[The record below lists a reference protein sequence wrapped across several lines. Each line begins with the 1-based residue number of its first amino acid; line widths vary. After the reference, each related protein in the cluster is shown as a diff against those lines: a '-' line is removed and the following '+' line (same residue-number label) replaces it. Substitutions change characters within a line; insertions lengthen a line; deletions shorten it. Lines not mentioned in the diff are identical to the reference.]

1 MSLAAEQKATRTDH
15 TDARA
20 IRQYDRHV
28 KEELG
33 LMNRKGKN
41 ILILAVV
48 VALTVC
54 IGLLAI
60 NGLQIGKWRLKPV
73 GEAISLGLDLRG
85 GVYAVYKAKDPNQ
98 ENLDSLIDGT
108 ISIMRTRLSDKGYT
122 EATVTKQ
129 GNDRIRIEI
138 PDVQDPNEVL
148 DIIGTPAKLEFRTTD
163 GTVVLT
169 GDEVKSATAVTDA
182 AGSQYKVQLVLN
194 DSGKESFAKATSENI
209 GKPIS
214 IYLDDDEISSP
225 TVNSAITQGE
235 AVIEGNFTLEYARE
249 LASLIQSGALPLDIE
264 QDEVSAVSA
273 TLGVDVIDRAV
284 TAGIIGVILVML
296 FMIAI
301 YRLSGVMASLAL
313 AIYILIVFYCMALV
327 PGIQLTLPGIAGIVL
342 AIGMAVDANVII
354 FERIREE
361 LNSGR
366 SIDSAIKRGFKNA
379 LSAIVDSNVT
389 TIIASFVLMYFG
401 TGSIKGFANTLLIG
415 VVVSMF
421 TAIVVTR
428 LLLKCLA
435 GIGVTNPKLYS
446 R

>member
-1 MSLAAEQKATRTDH
+1 
-15 TDARA
+15 
-20 IRQYDRHV
+20 
-28 KEELG
+28 
-33 LMNRKGKN
+33 MNRKGKN
-41 ILILAVV
+41 ILILAVI

-54 IGLLAI
+54 VGLLAI
-60 NGLQIGKWRLKPV
+60 NGAQVGKWRLKPV

-85 GVYAVYKAKDPNQ
+85 GVYAVYKAKDPDQ
-98 ENLDSLIDGT
+98 DNLDTLIEGT
-108 ISIMRTRLSDKGYT
+108 INIMRTRLSDKGYN

-138 PDVQDPNEVL
+138 PDVQDPSAVL
-148 DIIGTPAKLEFRTTD
+148 DIIGTPAHLEFRTSD

-169 GDEVKSATAVTDA
+169 GDDIKSATAVTDA
-182 AGSQYKVQLVLN
+182 AGSEYKVQLVLN
-194 DSGKESFAKATSENI
+194 ESGKEAFATATSENI
-209 GKPIS
+209 GKTIS
-214 IYLDDDEISSP
+214 IYLDDEVISSP
-225 TVNSAITQGE
+225 TVNSAITGGE
-235 AVIEGNFTLEYARE
+235 AVIEGDFTLDEARE

-273 TLGVDVIDRAV
+273 TLGVDVIERAV
-284 TAGIIGVILVML
+284 TAGVIGVILVML

-301 YRLSGVMASLAL
+301 YRLSVVLASLAL
-313 AIYILIVFYCMALV
+313 SIYIIIVFYLMALV

-361 LNSGR
+361 LKNGR
-366 SIDSAIKRGFKNA
+366 TMDSAINRGYKNA
-379 LSAIVDSNVT
+379 LSAIIDSNVT

-401 TGSIKGFANTLLIG
+401 TGSIRGFANTLFIG

-428 LLLKCLA
+428 VLLKCLVGA
-435 GIGVTNPKLYS
+435 GVDNAKLYS

>member
-1 MSLAAEQKATRTDH
+1 
-15 TDARA
+15 
-20 IRQYDRHV
+20 
-28 KEELG
+28 
-33 LMNRKGKN
+33 MNRKGKN
-41 ILILAVV
+41 ILILAVI

-54 IGLLAI
+54 VGLLAI
-60 NGLQIGKWRLKPV
+60 NGAQVGKWRLKPV

-85 GVYAVYKAKDPNQ
+85 GVYAVYKAKDPDQ
-98 ENLDSLIDGT
+98 DNLDTLIEGT
-108 ISIMRTRLSDKGYT
+108 INIMRTRLSDKGYN

-129 GNDRIRIEI
+129 GDDRIRIEI
-138 PDVQDPNEVL
+138 PDVQDPSAVL
-148 DIIGTPAKLEFRTTD
+148 DIIGTPAHLEFRTSD

-169 GDEVKSATAVTDA
+169 GDDIKSATAVTDA
-182 AGSQYKVQLVLN
+182 AGSEYKVQLVLN
-194 DSGKESFAKATSENI
+194 DSGKEAFATATSENI
-209 GKPIS
+209 GKTIS
-214 IYLDDDEISSP
+214 IYLDDEVISSP
-225 TVNSAITQGE
+225 TVNSAITGGE
-235 AVIEGNFTLEYARE
+235 AVIEGDFTLDEARE

-273 TLGVDVIDRAV
+273 TLGVDVIERAV
-284 TAGIIGVILVML
+284 TAGVIGVILVML

-301 YRLSGVMASLAL
+301 YRLSGVLASLAL
-313 AIYILIVFYCMALV
+313 SIYIIIVFYLMALV

-361 LNSGR
+361 LKNGR
-366 SIDSAIKRGFKNA
+366 TMDSAIKRGYKNA
-379 LSAIVDSNVT
+379 LSAIIDSNVT

-401 TGSIKGFANTLLIG
+401 TGSIRGFANTLFIG

-428 LLLKCLA
+428 VLLKCLVGA
-435 GIGVTNPKLYS
+435 GVDNAKLYS

>member
-1 MSLAAEQKATRTDH
+1 
-15 TDARA
+15 
-20 IRQYDRHV
+20 
-28 KEELG
+28 
-33 LMNRKGKN
+33 MNRKGKN

-54 IGLLAI
+54 IGLLAV
-60 NGLQIGKWRLKPV
+60 NGAQIGKWRMKPV

-98 ENLDSLIDGT
+98 EDLDTLIDGT
-108 ISIMRTRLSDKGYT
+108 ISIMRTRLSDKGYN

-129 GNDRIRIEI
+129 GDDRIRIEI
-138 PDVQDPNEVL
+138 PDVQDPAEVL
-148 DIIGTPAKLEFRTTD
+148 NIIGTPARLEFRTSD
-163 GTVVLT
+163 GTVVIT
-169 GDEVKSATAVTDA
+169 GDDVKSATAVTDA
-182 AGSQYKVQLVLN
+182 AGSEYKVRLVLN
-194 DSGKESFAKATSENI
+194 DSGKEAFAKATSENI

-214 IYLDDDEISSP
+214 IYLDDNEISSP
-225 TVNSAITQGE
+225 TVNSAITGGE
-235 AVIEGNFTLEYARE
+235 ALIEGSNFTLEYARE
-249 LASLIQSGALPLDIE
+249 LSSLIQSGALPLDIE

-273 TLGVDVIDRAV
+273 TLGVDVIERAV

-296 FMIAI
+296 FMIAV
-301 YRLSGVMASLAL
+301 YRVSGVVASLAL
-313 AIYILIVFYCMALV
+313 SIYIIIVFYLMALV

-354 FERIREE
+354 FERVREE
-361 LNSGR
+361 LKTGR
-366 SIDSAIKRGFKNA
+366 GIDSAIKRGFKNA
-379 LSAIVDSNVT
+379 LSAIIDSNVT

-401 TGSIKGFANTLLIG
+401 TGSIRGFANTLFIG

-428 LLLKCLA
+428 LLLKCMA
-435 GIGVTNPKLYS
+435 GIGLTNPKLYS

>member
-1 MSLAAEQKATRTDH
+1 
-15 TDARA
+15 
-20 IRQYDRHV
+20 
-28 KEELG
+28 
-33 LMNRKGKN
+33 MNRKGKN

-54 IGLLAI
+54 IGLLTV
-60 NGLQIGKWRLKPV
+60 NGAQIGKWRLKPV

-98 ENLDSLIDGT
+98 EDLDTLIDGT
-108 ISIMRTRLSDKGYT
+108 ISIMRTRLSDKGYN

-129 GNDRIRIEI
+129 GDDRIRIEI
-138 PDVQDPNEVL
+138 PDVQDPAEVL
-148 DIIGTPAKLEFRTTD
+148 NIIGTPARLEFRTSD
-163 GTVVLT
+163 GTVVIT
-169 GDEVKSATAVTDA
+169 GDDVKSATAVTDA
-182 AGSQYKVQLVLN
+182 AGSEYKVRLVLN
-194 DSGKESFAKATSENI
+194 DSGKEAFAKATSENI

-214 IYLDDDEISSP
+214 IYLDDNEISSP
-225 TVNSAITQGE
+225 TVNSAITGGE
-235 AVIEGNFTLEYARE
+235 ALIEGSNFTLEYARE
-249 LASLIQSGALPLDIE
+249 LSSLIQSGALPLDIE

-273 TLGVDVIDRAV
+273 TLGVDVIERAV

-296 FMIAI
+296 FMIAV
-301 YRLSGVMASLAL
+301 YRVSGVVASLAL
-313 AIYILIVFYCMALV
+313 SIYIIIVFYLMALV

-354 FERIREE
+354 FERVREE
-361 LNSGR
+361 LKTGR
-366 SIDSAIKRGFKNA
+366 GIDSAIKRGFKNA
-379 LSAIVDSNVT
+379 LSAIIDSNVT

-401 TGSIKGFANTLLIG
+401 TGSIRGFANTLFIG

-428 LLLKCLA
+428 LLLKCMA
-435 GIGVTNPKLYS
+435 GIGLTNPKLYS

>member
-98 ENLDSLIDGT
+98 ENLDSLIEGT

-273 TLGVDVIDRAV
+273 TLGVDVIERAV
-284 TAGIIGVILVML
+284 KAGIIGVILVML
-296 FMIAI
+296 FMMAI

-313 AIYILIVFYCMALV
+313 AIYMLIVFYCMALV

>member
-1 MSLAAEQKATRTDH
+1 
-15 TDARA
+15 
-20 IRQYDRHV
+20 
-28 KEELG
+28 
-33 LMNRKGKN
+33 MNRKGKD
-41 ILILAVV
+41 ILILAVI

-54 IGLLAI
+54 VGLLAI
-60 NGLQIGKWRLKPV
+60 NGAQVGKWRLKPV

-85 GVYAVYKAKDPNQ
+85 GVYAVYKAKDPSQ
-98 ENLDSLIDGT
+98 ENLDTLIEGT
-108 ISIMRTRLSDKGYT
+108 INIMRTRLSDKGYN

-129 GNDRIRIEI
+129 GSDRIRIEI
-138 PDVQDPNEVL
+138 PDVQDPSSVL
-148 DIIGTPAKLEFRTTD
+148 DIIGTPAHLEFRTSD

-169 GDEVKSATAVTDA
+169 GDDIQSATAVTDA
-182 AGSQYKVQLVLN
+182 AGSEYKVRLVLN
-194 DSGKESFAKATSENI
+194 ESGKEAFATATSENI
-209 GKPIS
+209 GKTIS
-214 IYLDDDEISSP
+214 IYLDDDVISSP
-225 TVNSAITQGE
+225 TVNSAITGGE
-235 AVIEGNFTLEYARE
+235 AVIEGSFTLDEARE

-273 TLGVDVIDRAV
+273 TLGVDVIERAV
-284 TAGIIGVILVML
+284 TAGVIGVILVML

-301 YRLSGVMASLAL
+301 YRLSGVLASLAL
-313 AIYILIVFYCMALV
+313 SIYIIIVFYLMALV

-361 LNSGR
+361 LKNGR
-366 SIDSAIKRGFKNA
+366 TMDSAINRGYKNA
-379 LSAIVDSNVT
+379 LSAIIDSNVT

-401 TGSIKGFANTLLIG
+401 TGSIRGFANTLFIG

-428 LLLKCLA
+428 VLLKCMVGA
-435 GIGVTNPKLYS
+435 GVENAKLYS

>member
-1 MSLAAEQKATRTDH
+1 
-15 TDARA
+15 
-20 IRQYDRHV
+20 
-28 KEELG
+28 
-33 LMNRKGKN
+33 MNRKGKN

-54 IGLLAI
+54 IGLLAV
-60 NGLQIGKWRLKPV
+60 NGAQIGKWRLKPV

-98 ENLDSLIDGT
+98 EDLGTLIDGT
-108 ISIMRTRLSDKGYT
+108 ISIMRTRLSDKGYN

-129 GNDRIRIEI
+129 GDDRIRIEI
-138 PDVQDPNEVL
+138 PDVQDPAEVL
-148 DIIGTPAKLEFRTTD
+148 NIIGTPARLEFRTSD
-163 GTVVLT
+163 GTVVIT
-169 GDEVKSATAVTDA
+169 GDDVKSATAVTDA
-182 AGSQYKVQLVLN
+182 AGSEYKVRLVLN
-194 DSGKESFAKATSENI
+194 DSGKEAFAKATSENI

-214 IYLDDDEISSP
+214 IYLDDNEISSP
-225 TVNSAITQGE
+225 TVNSAITGGE
-235 AVIEGNFTLEYARE
+235 ALIEGSNFTLEYARG
-249 LASLIQSGALPLDIE
+249 LSSLIQSGALPLDIE

-273 TLGVDVIDRAV
+273 TLGVDVIERAV

-296 FMIAI
+296 FMIAV
-301 YRLSGVMASLAL
+301 YRVSGVVASLAL
-313 AIYILIVFYCMALV
+313 SIYIIIVFYLMALV

-354 FERIREE
+354 FERVREE
-361 LNSGR
+361 LKTGR
-366 SIDSAIKRGFKNA
+366 GIDSAIKRGFKNA
-379 LSAIVDSNVT
+379 LSAIIDSNVT

-401 TGSIKGFANTLLIG
+401 TGSIRGFANTLFIG

-428 LLLKCLA
+428 LLLKCMA
-435 GIGVTNPKLYS
+435 GIGLTNPKLYS

>member
-1 MSLAAEQKATRTDH
+1 
-15 TDARA
+15 
-20 IRQYDRHV
+20 
-28 KEELG
+28 
-33 LMNRKGKN
+33 MNRKGKN

-54 IGLLAI
+54 IGLLAV
-60 NGLQIGKWRLKPV
+60 NGAQIGKWRLKPV

-98 ENLDSLIDGT
+98 EDLDTLIDGT
-108 ISIMRTRLSDKGYT
+108 ISIMRTRLSDKGYN

-129 GNDRIRIEI
+129 GDDRIRIEI
-138 PDVQDPNEVL
+138 PDVQDPAEVL
-148 DIIGTPAKLEFRTTD
+148 NIIGTPARLEFRTSD
-163 GTVVLT
+163 GTVVIT
-169 GDEVKSATAVTDA
+169 GDDVKSATAVTDA
-182 AGSQYKVQLVLN
+182 AGSEYKVRLVLN
-194 DSGKESFAKATSENI
+194 DSGKEAFAKATSENI

-214 IYLDDDEISSP
+214 IYLDDNEISSP
-225 TVNSAITQGE
+225 TVNSAITGGE
-235 AVIEGNFTLEYARE
+235 ALIEGSNFTLEYARE
-249 LASLIQSGALPLDIE
+249 LSSLIQSGALPLDIE

-273 TLGVDVIDRAV
+273 TLGVDVIERAV

-296 FMIAI
+296 FMIAV
-301 YRLSGVMASLAL
+301 YRVSGVVASLAL
-313 AIYILIVFYCMALV
+313 AIYIIIVFYLMALV

-354 FERIREE
+354 FERVREE
-361 LNSGR
+361 LKTGR
-366 SIDSAIKRGFKNA
+366 GIDAAIKRGFKNA
-379 LSAIVDSNVT
+379 LSAIIDSNVT

-401 TGSIKGFANTLLIG
+401 TGSIRGFANTLFIG

-428 LLLKCLA
+428 LLLKCMA
-435 GIGVTNPKLYS
+435 GIGLTNPKLYS

>member
-98 ENLDSLIDGT
+98 ENLDSLIEGT

-273 TLGVDVIDRAV
+273 TLGVDVIERAV
-284 TAGIIGVILVML
+284 KAGIIGVILVML
-296 FMIAI
+296 FMMAI

-435 GIGVTNPKLYS
+435 GIGITNPKLYS

>member
-1 MSLAAEQKATRTDH
+1 
-15 TDARA
+15 
-20 IRQYDRHV
+20 
-28 KEELG
+28 
-33 LMNRKGKN
+33 MNRKGKN

-54 IGLLAI
+54 IGLLAV
-60 NGLQIGKWRLKPV
+60 NGAQIGKWRMKPV

-98 ENLDSLIDGT
+98 EDLGTLIDGT
-108 ISIMRTRLSDKGYT
+108 ISIMRTRLSDKGYN

-129 GNDRIRIEI
+129 GDDRIRIEI
-138 PDVQDPNEVL
+138 PDVQDPAEVL
-148 DIIGTPAKLEFRTTD
+148 NIIGTPARLEFRTSD
-163 GTVVLT
+163 GTVVIT
-169 GDEVKSATAVTDA
+169 GDDVKSATAVTDA
-182 AGSQYKVQLVLN
+182 AGSEYKVRLVLN
-194 DSGKESFAKATSENI
+194 DSGKEAFAKATSENI

-214 IYLDDDEISSP
+214 IYLDDNEISSP
-225 TVNSAITQGE
+225 TVNSAITGGE
-235 AVIEGNFTLEYARE
+235 ALIEGSNFTLEYARE
-249 LASLIQSGALPLDIE
+249 LSSLIQSGALPLDIE

-273 TLGVDVIDRAV
+273 TLGVDVIERAV

-296 FMIAI
+296 FMIAV
-301 YRLSGVMASLAL
+301 YRVSGVVASLAL
-313 AIYILIVFYCMALV
+313 AIYIIIVFYLMALV

-354 FERIREE
+354 FERVREE
-361 LNSGR
+361 LKTGR
-366 SIDSAIKRGFKNA
+366 GIDAAIKRGFKNA
-379 LSAIVDSNVT
+379 LSAIIDSNVT

-401 TGSIKGFANTLLIG
+401 TGSIRGFANTLFIG

-428 LLLKCLA
+428 LLLKCMA
-435 GIGVTNPKLYS
+435 GIGLTNPKLYS

>member
-1 MSLAAEQKATRTDH
+1 
-15 TDARA
+15 
-20 IRQYDRHV
+20 
-28 KEELG
+28 
-33 LMNRKGKN
+33 MNRKGKN
-41 ILILAVV
+41 ILVLAVV

-54 IGLLAI
+54 IGLLAV
-60 NGLQIGKWRLKPV
+60 NGAQIGKWRLKPV
-73 GEAISLGLDLRG
+73 GSAISLGLDLRG

-98 ENLDSLIDGT
+98 QDLDALLEGT
-108 ISIMRTRLSDKGYT
+108 ISIMRTRLSDKGYN
-122 EATVTKQ
+122 EATVAKQ

-138 PDVQDPNEVL
+138 PDVQDPNSVL

-169 GDEVKSATAVTDA
+169 GDDVKSAAAVTDA
-182 AGSQYKVQLVLN
+182 AGSEYKVRLVLN
-194 DSGKESFAKATSENI
+194 DSGKESFARATTDNV

-214 IYLDDDEISSP
+214 IYLDENEISAP
-225 TVNSAITQGE
+225 VVNSPITAGE
-235 AVIEGNFTLEYARE
+235 AVIEGRFTLEYARE

-273 TLGVDVIDRAV
+273 TLGVDVIERAV
-284 TAGIIGVILVML
+284 KAGIIGVLLVML
-296 FMIAI
+296 FMVLV
-301 YRLSGVMASLAL
+301 YRLSGLVASLAL
-313 AIYILIVFYCMALV
+313 SIYIIIVFYCMALV

-354 FERIREE
+354 FERVGEE
-361 LNSGR
+361 LKNGR
-366 SIDSAIKRGFKNA
+366 MVESAINRGFKNA

-389 TIIASFVLMYFG
+389 TIIAAFVLMYFG

-415 VVVSMF
+415 VLVSMF

-428 LLLKCLA
+428 ALLKCVA
-435 GIGVTNPKLYS
+435 GMGITNSKLYS

>member
-1 MSLAAEQKATRTDH
+1 
-15 TDARA
+15 
-20 IRQYDRHV
+20 
-28 KEELG
+28 
-33 LMNRKGKN
+33 MNRKGKN

-54 IGLLAI
+54 IGLLAV
-60 NGLQIGKWRLKPV
+60 NGAQIGKWRMKPV

-98 ENLDSLIDGT
+98 EDLDTLIDGT
-108 ISIMRTRLSDKGYT
+108 ISIMRTRLSDKGYN

-129 GNDRIRIEI
+129 GDDRIRIEI
-138 PDVQDPNEVL
+138 PDVQDPAEVL
-148 DIIGTPAKLEFRTTD
+148 NIIGTPARLEFRTSD
-163 GTVVLT
+163 GTVVIT
-169 GDEVKSATAVTDA
+169 GDDVKSATAVTDA
-182 AGSQYKVQLVLN
+182 AGSEYKVRLVLN
-194 DSGKESFAKATSENI
+194 DSGKEAFAKATSENI

-214 IYLDDDEISSP
+214 IYLDDNEISSP
-225 TVNSAITQGE
+225 TVNSAITGGE
-235 AVIEGNFTLEYARE
+235 ALIEGSNFTLEYARE
-249 LASLIQSGALPLDIE
+249 LSSLIQSGALPLDIE

-273 TLGVDVIDRAV
+273 TLGVDVIERAV

-296 FMIAI
+296 FMIAV
-301 YRLSGVMASLAL
+301 YRVSGVVASLAL
-313 AIYILIVFYCMALV
+313 AIYIIIVFYLMALV

-354 FERIREE
+354 FERVREE
-361 LNSGR
+361 LKTGR
-366 SIDSAIKRGFKNA
+366 GIDAAIKRGFKNA
-379 LSAIVDSNVT
+379 LSAIIDSNVT

-401 TGSIKGFANTLLIG
+401 TGSIRGFANTLFIG

-428 LLLKCLA
+428 LLLKCMA
-435 GIGVTNPKLYS
+435 GIGLTNPKLYS

>member
-98 ENLDSLIDGT
+98 ENLDSLIEGT

-194 DSGKESFAKATSENI
+194 DSGKESFAKATFENI

-273 TLGVDVIDRAV
+273 TLGVDVIERAV
-284 TAGIIGVILVML
+284 KAGIIGVILVML
-296 FMIAI
+296 FMMAI

-313 AIYILIVFYCMALV
+313 AIYMLIVFYCMALV

>member
-1 MSLAAEQKATRTDH
+1 MSLAAEQKATRADH

-98 ENLDSLIDGT
+98 ENLDSLIEGT

-182 AGSQYKVQLVLN
+182 AGSQYKVQLILN

-296 FMIAI
+296 FMMAV

-313 AIYILIVFYCMALV
+313 TIYMLIVFYCMALV

-361 LNSGR
+361 LKSGR
-366 SIDSAIKRGFKNA
+366 SIDSAINRGFKNA

>member
-1 MSLAAEQKATRTDH
+1 
-15 TDARA
+15 
-20 IRQYDRHV
+20 
-28 KEELG
+28 
-33 LMNRKGKN
+33 MNRKGKN

-54 IGLLAI
+54 IGLLAV
-60 NGLQIGKWRLKPV
+60 NGAQIGKWRLKPV

-98 ENLDSLIDGT
+98 EDLDTLIDGT
-108 ISIMRTRLSDKGYT
+108 ISIMRTRLSDKGYN

-129 GNDRIRIEI
+129 GDDRIRIEI
-138 PDVQDPNEVL
+138 PDVQDPAEVL
-148 DIIGTPAKLEFRTTD
+148 NIIGTPARLEFRTSD
-163 GTVVLT
+163 GTVVIT
-169 GDEVKSATAVTDA
+169 GDDVKSATAVTDA
-182 AGSQYKVQLVLN
+182 AGSEYKVRLVLN
-194 DSGKESFAKATSENI
+194 DSGKEAFAKATSENI

-214 IYLDDDEISSP
+214 IYLDDNEISSP
-225 TVNSAITQGE
+225 TVNSAITGGE
-235 AVIEGNFTLEYARE
+235 ALIEGSNFTLEYARE
-249 LASLIQSGALPLDIE
+249 LSSLIQSGALPLDIE

-273 TLGVDVIDRAV
+273 TLGVDVIERAV

-296 FMIAI
+296 FMIAV
-301 YRLSGVMASLAL
+301 YRVSGVVASLAL
-313 AIYILIVFYCMALV
+313 SIYIIIVFYLMALV

-354 FERIREE
+354 FERVREE
-361 LNSGR
+361 LKTGR
-366 SIDSAIKRGFKNA
+366 GIDSAIKRGFKNA
-379 LSAIVDSNVT
+379 LSAIIDSNVT

-401 TGSIKGFANTLLIG
+401 TGSIRGFANTLFIG

-428 LLLKCLA
+428 LLLKCMA
-435 GIGVTNPKLYS
+435 GIGLTNPKLYS

>member
-1 MSLAAEQKATRTDH
+1 
-15 TDARA
+15 
-20 IRQYDRHV
+20 
-28 KEELG
+28 
-33 LMNRKGKN
+33 MNRKGKN

-54 IGLLAI
+54 IGLLAV
-60 NGLQIGKWRLKPV
+60 NGAQIGKWRLKPV

-98 ENLDSLIDGT
+98 EDLGTLIDGT
-108 ISIMRTRLSDKGYT
+108 ISIMRTRLSDKGYN

-129 GNDRIRIEI
+129 GDDRIRIEI
-138 PDVQDPNEVL
+138 PDVQDPAEVL
-148 DIIGTPAKLEFRTTD
+148 NIIGTPARLEFRTSD
-163 GTVVLT
+163 GAVVIT
-169 GDEVKSATAVTDA
+169 GDDVKSATAVTDA
-182 AGSQYKVQLVLN
+182 AGSEYKVRLVLN
-194 DSGKESFAKATSENI
+194 DSGKEAFAKATSENI

-214 IYLDDDEISSP
+214 IYLDDNEISSP
-225 TVNSAITQGE
+225 TVNSAITGGE
-235 AVIEGNFTLEYARE
+235 ALIEGSNFTLEYARE
-249 LASLIQSGALPLDIE
+249 LSSLIQSGALPLDIE

-273 TLGVDVIDRAV
+273 TLGVDVIERAV

-296 FMIAI
+296 FMIAV
-301 YRLSGVMASLAL
+301 YRVSGVVASLAL
-313 AIYILIVFYCMALV
+313 SIYIIIVFYLMALV

-354 FERIREE
+354 FERVREE
-361 LNSGR
+361 LKTGR
-366 SIDSAIKRGFKNA
+366 GIDSAIKRGFKNA
-379 LSAIVDSNVT
+379 LSAIIDSNVT

-401 TGSIKGFANTLLIG
+401 TGSIRGFANTLFIG

-428 LLLKCLA
+428 LLLKCMA
-435 GIGVTNPKLYS
+435 GIGLTNPKLYS

>member
-1 MSLAAEQKATRTDH
+1 
-15 TDARA
+15 
-20 IRQYDRHV
+20 
-28 KEELG
+28 
-33 LMNRKGKN
+33 MNRKGKN

-54 IGLLAI
+54 IGLLAV
-60 NGLQIGKWRLKPV
+60 NGAQIGKWRMKPV

-98 ENLDSLIDGT
+98 EDLDTLIDGT
-108 ISIMRTRLSDKGYT
+108 ISIMRTRLSDKGYN

-129 GNDRIRIEI
+129 GDDRIRIEI
-138 PDVQDPNEVL
+138 PDVQEPAEVL
-148 DIIGTPAKLEFRTTD
+148 NIIGTPARLEFRTSD
-163 GTVVLT
+163 GTVVIT
-169 GDEVKSATAVTDA
+169 GDDVKSATAVTDA
-182 AGSQYKVQLVLN
+182 AGSEYKVRLVLN
-194 DSGKESFAKATSENI
+194 DSGKEAFAKATSENI

-214 IYLDDDEISSP
+214 IYLDDNEISSP
-225 TVNSAITQGE
+225 TVNSAITGGE
-235 AVIEGNFTLEYARE
+235 ALIEGSNFTLEYARE
-249 LASLIQSGALPLDIE
+249 LSSLIQSGALPLDIE

-273 TLGVDVIDRAV
+273 TLGVDVIERAV

-296 FMIAI
+296 FMIAV
-301 YRLSGVMASLAL
+301 YRVSGVVASLAL
-313 AIYILIVFYCMALV
+313 AIYIIIVFYLMALV

-354 FERIREE
+354 FERVREE
-361 LNSGR
+361 LKTGR
-366 SIDSAIKRGFKNA
+366 GIDAAIKRGFKNA
-379 LSAIVDSNVT
+379 LSAIIDSNVT

-401 TGSIKGFANTLLIG
+401 TGSIRGFANTLFIG

-428 LLLKCLA
+428 LLLKCMA
-435 GIGVTNPKLYS
+435 GIGLTNPKLYS

>member
-1 MSLAAEQKATRTDH
+1 
-15 TDARA
+15 
-20 IRQYDRHV
+20 
-28 KEELG
+28 
-33 LMNRKGKN
+33 MNRKGKN
-41 ILILAVV
+41 ILILAVI

-54 IGLLAI
+54 VGLLAI
-60 NGLQIGKWRLKPV
+60 NGAQVGKWRLKPV

-85 GVYAVYKAKDPNQ
+85 GVYAVYKAKDPDQ
-98 ENLDSLIDGT
+98 DNLDTLIEGT
-108 ISIMRTRLSDKGYT
+108 INIMRTRLSDKGYN

-129 GNDRIRIEI
+129 GDDRIRIEI
-138 PDVQDPNEVL
+138 PDVQDPSAVL
-148 DIIGTPAKLEFRTTD
+148 DIIGTPAHLEFRTSD

-169 GDEVKSATAVTDA
+169 GDDIKSATAVTDA
-182 AGSQYKVQLVLN
+182 AGSEYKVQLVLN
-194 DSGKESFAKATSENI
+194 DSGKEAFATATSENI
-209 GKPIS
+209 GKTIS
-214 IYLDDDEISSP
+214 IYLDDEVISSP
-225 TVNSAITQGE
+225 TVNSAITGGE
-235 AVIEGNFTLEYARE
+235 AVIEGDFTLDEARE

-273 TLGVDVIDRAV
+273 TLGVDVIERAV
-284 TAGIIGVILVML
+284 TAGVIGVILVML

-301 YRLSGVMASLAL
+301 YRLSGVLASLAL
-313 AIYILIVFYCMALV
+313 SIYIIIVFYLMALV

-361 LNSGR
+361 IKNGR
-366 SIDSAIKRGFKNA
+366 TMDSAIKRGYKNA
-379 LSAIVDSNVT
+379 LSAIIDSNVT

-401 TGSIKGFANTLLIG
+401 TGSIRGFANTLFIG

-428 LLLKCLA
+428 VLLKCMVGA
-435 GIGVTNPKLYS
+435 GVDNAKLYS

>member
-1 MSLAAEQKATRTDH
+1 
-15 TDARA
+15 
-20 IRQYDRHV
+20 
-28 KEELG
+28 
-33 LMNRKGKN
+33 MNRKGKN

-98 ENLDSLIDGT
+98 ENLDSLIEGT

-273 TLGVDVIDRAV
+273 TLGVDVIERAV
-284 TAGIIGVILVML
+284 KAGIIGVILVML
-296 FMIAI
+296 FMMAI

-313 AIYILIVFYCMALV
+313 AIYMLIVFYCMALV